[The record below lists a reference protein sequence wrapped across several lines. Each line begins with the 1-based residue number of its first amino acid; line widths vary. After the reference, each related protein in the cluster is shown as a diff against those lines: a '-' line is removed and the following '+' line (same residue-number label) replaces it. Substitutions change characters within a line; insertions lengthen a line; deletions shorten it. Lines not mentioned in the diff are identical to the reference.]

1 MTVIITWLNLY
12 LIFFKIGLFSF
23 GGGYVMLPLIYQHI
37 EIYNLI
43 PMEEFADQLALS
55 QMTPGPIAVNA
66 ATYIGFRNAGLMG
79 AVFATF
85 GVISPSLILVFLI
98 LRLMKKFKDNPLT
111 QAALDGIKPV
121 TVGMIGVASIYFLE
135 RSILAGRFFSL
146 DFIRMNLDF
155 LNLPRLIL
163 FVAIIVAV
171 RKTRISPII
180 LTLAAGII
188 AMILF

>member
-1 MTVIITWLNLY
+1 MIVSWINLY
-12 LIFFKIGLFSF
+12 LIFFKIGMFSF

-43 PMEEFADQLALS
+43 PMEEFADIVALS

-66 ATYIGFRNAGLMG
+66 ATYIGFRNAGLIG
-79 AVFATF
+79 AIFATL

-98 LRLMKKFKDNPLT
+98 LRLMKRFKENPLT

-135 RSILAGRFFSL
+135 RSILEGRFFSL
-146 DFIRMNLDF
+146 DLIRMNIDF
-155 LNLPRLIL
+155 LNLPKLIL
-163 FVAIIVAV
+163 FFAIIVAV
-171 RKTRISPII
+171 VKTRISPII
-180 LTLAAGII
+180 LTLSAGVI
-188 AMILF
+188 AVFLF